1 MKKSTGI
8 KFTALLMLFMGI
20 TLFSNASAQ
29 TTTWKF
35 VAGDNSGFLIQIKT
49 IGSDQ
54 EVSEI
59 NLAKVGDT
67 GWTRTDIQNSD
78 YYESYFR
85 VKSSKSGR
93 VYELNVDWYNGKVI
107 MTLPEGNK
115 VTYWLKES

>member
-49 IGSDQ
+49 VGSDQ